1 VHIRRLVSRS
11 QFAEEHGKAL
21 VHRLFRATL
30 AMAILRDSVNSARF
44 PQRCFS
50 KNTTSQAG
58 EKYAQPRPS
67 LQAETMG
74 RQSDAAAHFPPKEH
88 NGPRVHYGLSLL
100 IRSIGPFVP
109 DFLRNYRCTGR
120 LRST

>member
-1 VHIRRLVSRS
+1 VPHKNGESIEVISPRVLGNSDLRRV
-11 QFAEEHGKAL
+11 EAL
-21 VHRLFRATL
+21 LATTPETL
-30 AMAILRDSVNSARF
+30 KTTQAMAE
-44 PQRCFS
+44 P
-50 KNTTSQAG
+50 AG